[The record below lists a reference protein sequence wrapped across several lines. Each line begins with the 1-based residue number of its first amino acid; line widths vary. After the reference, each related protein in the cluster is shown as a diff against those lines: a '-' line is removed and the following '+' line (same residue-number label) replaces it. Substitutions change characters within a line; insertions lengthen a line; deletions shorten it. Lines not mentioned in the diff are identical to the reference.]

1 MLKKLFCNHDY
12 NMVNQFDVKSEFQ
25 IITESGFTPKT
36 WNSLR
41 MKIVTDFKCSKCN
54 RIKRR
59 TVTTL
64 SN

>member
-25 IITESGFTPKT
+25 IIREAGFTPNT
-36 WNSLR
+36 WNSIR
-41 MKIVTDFKCSKCN
+41 MKIVTDFKCN

-64 SN
+64 SK